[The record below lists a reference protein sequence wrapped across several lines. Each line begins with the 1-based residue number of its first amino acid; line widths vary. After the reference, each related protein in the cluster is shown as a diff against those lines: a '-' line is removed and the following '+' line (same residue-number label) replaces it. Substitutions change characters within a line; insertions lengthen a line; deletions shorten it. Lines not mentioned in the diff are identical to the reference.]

1 MQLVNVIVLLCQLN
15 TGANTDGHLYRLEAR
30 QLECQQ
36 YYIKCLDRLGYFDS
50 NLRNCVLKRNLDDT
64 NMGK

>member
-1 MQLVNVIVLLCQLN
+1 MELVKIIVLLCQLN
-15 TGANTDGHLYRLEAR
+15 TGVNADVHLYRLETK

-36 YYIKCLDRLGYFDS
+36 YYIKCLDRLSYFDS
-50 NLRNCVLKRNLDDT
+50 NLRKCVLQRSLQDT